1 MATAEKVNILMVD
14 DQPGKL
20 LSYEVILGELGENLI
35 KAGSAAQALEYLLKT
50 DIAVILVD
58 VCMPDTDGFE
68 LVSMIREHPRFQE
81 TAIIFI
87 SAVQLADVDH
97 LRAYAMGAVDYVPVP
112 VVPEVL
118 RAKVKVFV
126 DLYRK
131 TRQLESFNRELE
143 RRVAERTA
151 ALEASNA
158 QLLESERRRSLALSA
173 GSMGSW
179 DLDPVSGAYTWDE
192 GQYRLYGVDK
202 KSFVANIKNV
212 HNLVHLNDRE
222 MVEETM
228 QRAISTGQGG
238 QMEFRIIRP
247 DGEQR
252 WCLGTVAITSE
263 SPGQGIRL
271 SGCTVDITE
280 RKLDEE
286 RQVLLARE
294 VDHRAK
300 NALAVVQSLVR
311 LTRAESISEFVQAVD
326 GRVRALAS
334 VHTLLSESRWVG
346 ASLKQLVEDEMAPY
360 RTRLSGQM
368 TIDGPPVLLLPA
380 AAQTFALAL
389 HELATNAA
397 KYGALS
403 ANGGHIKLKWEL
415 KAKNLVLTWEESGCA
430 SVTSPTSKG
439 FGLTVIKA
447 SIEGQLN
454 GKVTWDWLAHG
465 LRCTFAIPRA
475 KIMRTPDQNKRT
487 LSNND
492 TGAAEGESKKPEG
505 KRILLAE
512 DEVLVGMMVHDML
525 VDFGFSVVGPIA
537 DLNGALAAA
546 KTAALDAAVLDVN
559 LGGELIYPVAAELA
573 RRGVPFVFV
582 TGYDGDSIDERFAHV
597 PLLRKPIEP
606 QLLHGLLT
614 AEPLTAVA

>member
-1 MATAEKVNILMVD
+1 MVKEEKVNILMVD

-20 LSYEVILGELGENLI
+20 LSYEVILGELGDNLI
-35 KAGSAAQALEYLLKT
+35 KAASASQALEFLLKT

-58 VCMPDTDGFE
+58 ICMPDTDGFE

-87 SAVQLADVDH
+87 SAVQLAEVDH

-112 VVPEVL
+112 VVAEVL

-151 ALEASNA
+151 ALESSNA
-158 QLLESERRRSLALSA
+158 QLLESERRRSLALAA
-173 GSMGSW
+173 GNMGSW
-179 DLDPVSGAYTWDE
+179 DLDPVSGEYVWDE
-192 GQYRLYGVDK
+192 GQYRLYGVEK

-212 HNLVHLNDRE
+212 HSLVHLNDRE
-222 MVEETM
+222 TVEESM
-228 QRAISTGQGG
+228 QRAIASGQGG

-252 WCLGTVAITSE
+252 WCLGTVAITSD

-311 LTRAESISEFVQAVD
+311 LTRAESISDFVQAVD

-360 RTRLSGQM
+360 RTRQSGQIG
-368 TIDGPPVLLLPA
+368 IDGPHVLLVPA

-403 ANGGHIKLKWEL
+403 AGGHIKLKWEL

-430 SVTSPTSKG
+430 SVKSPMKKG

-454 GKVTWDWLAHG
+454 GKVTWDWLAQG
-465 LRCTFAIPRA
+465 LRCTFTIPRA
-475 KIMRTPDQNKRT
+475 KIMRTPDQNKQIRF
-487 LSNND
+487 D
-492 TGAAEGESKKPEG
+492 EEKEAAESESKKPEG

-525 VDFGFSVVGPIA
+525 VDFGFNVLGPIA
-537 DLNGALAAA
+537 DLSGALAAA
-546 KTAALDAAVLDVN
+546 ETTDLDGAVLDVN
-559 LGGELIYPVAAELA
+559 LGGELIYPVAKELM

-582 TGYDGDSIDERFAHV
+582 TGHDGDSIDERFAQV

-606 QLLHGLLT
+606 HLLQSLLT
-614 AEPLTAVA
+614 QQPMTAVA

>member
-1 MATAEKVNILMVD
+1 MASEEKVNILMVD

-35 KAGSAAQALEYLLKT
+35 RAGSAAQALEYLLKT
-50 DIAVILVD
+50 EIAVILVD

-68 LVSMIREHPRFQE
+68 LMSMIREHPRFQK

-97 LRAYAMGAVDYVPVP
+97 LRAYAMGAVDYVPVT

-126 DLYRK
+126 ELYRK
-131 TRQLESFNRELE
+131 TRKLESFNRELE
-143 RRVAERTA
+143 RRVAECTA

-158 QLLESERRRSLALSA
+158 QLMESERRRSLALTA
-173 GSMGSW
+173 GNMGSW
-179 DLDPVSGAYTWDE
+179 DLDPVGGDYIWDE
-192 GQYRLYGVDK
+192 GQYRLYGVDRK
-202 KSFVANIKNV
+202 TFVADIKNV

-222 MVEETM
+222 AVEETM
-228 QRAISTGQGG
+228 RRAIATGEGG
-238 QMEFRIIRP
+238 QMEFRILRP

-252 WCLGTVAITSE
+252 WCLGTVAVTSE
-263 SPGQGIRL
+263 APGQVLRL

-311 LTRAESISEFVQAVD
+311 LTRAETIADFVQAVD

-346 ASLKQLVEDEMAPY
+346 ASLRQLVEDEMAPY
-360 RTRLSGQM
+360 RTRQSGQIS
-368 TIDGPPVLLLPA
+368 IDGPPILLLPA

-403 ANGGHIKLKWEL
+403 INVGHVKLKWEL
-415 KAKNLVLTWEESGCA
+415 KAKNLVLIWEETGCA
-430 SVTSPTSKG
+430 AVYEPARKG

-447 SIEGQLN
+447 SIEGQLG
-454 GKVTWDWLAHG
+454 GKVTPEWSLEG
-465 LRCTFAIPRA
+465 LRCTFTIPRT
-475 KIMRTPDQNKRT
+475 KIMRTPDQNKRPRSADDKFA
-487 LSNND
+487 LPH
-492 TGAAEGESKKPEG
+492 APEEPAG
-505 KRILLAE
+505 RRILLAE
-512 DEVLVGMMVHDML
+512 DEVLVGRMVHDML
-525 VDFGFSVVGPIA
+525 VDFGFNVVGPIT
-537 DLNGALAAA
+537 DLAGALSAAEN
-546 KTAALDAAVLDVN
+546 AALDGAVLDVN
-559 LGGELIYPVAAELA
+559 LGGELIYPVAKVLSA
-573 RRGVPFVFV
+573 RGIPFVFV
-582 TGYDGDSIDERFAHV
+582 TGYDGDSIDERYAEV

-606 QLLHGLLT
+606 QLLQGLLM
-614 AEPLTAVA
+614 ARPLTAVA